1 MRHKIPLCLIL
12 FSISLVFIS
21 CSSHKEVKLC
31 TDTNLERY
39 NSECCPVVGNDESGI
54 YHTPGG
60 QFYGMMLVK
69 NKGHDNRVCFRTE
82 LDAQKNGYRASMR

>member
-1 MRHKIPLCLIL
+1 MRHRITNSLTLIC
-12 FSISLVFIS
+12 ISLTIIS
-21 CSSHKEVKLC
+21 CYSHKEVKLC

-54 YHTPGG
+54 FHTPGG

-82 LDAQKNGYRASMR
+82 SDAEKVGYRASMK

>member
-1 MRHKIPLCLIL
+1 MRHKITKCLTL
-12 FSISLVFIS
+12 FSISLFIIS

-39 NSECCPVVGNDESGI
+39 SSECCPVIGNDNSYI

-69 NKGHDNRVCFRTE
+69 NKWHDNRVCFRTE
-82 LDAQKNGYRASMR
+82 SDAEKVGYRASMR